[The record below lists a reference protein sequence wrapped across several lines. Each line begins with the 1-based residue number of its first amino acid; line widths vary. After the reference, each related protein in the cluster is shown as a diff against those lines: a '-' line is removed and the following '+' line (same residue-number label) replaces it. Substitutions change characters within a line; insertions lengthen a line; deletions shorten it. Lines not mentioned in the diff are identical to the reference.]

1 MINLAIKVS
10 LELIAR
16 FEGCVLTPYL
26 CPAGVPTIG
35 YGSTRYLDGTAVQ
48 LTDKPITKAYARHL
62 LLMSVYTEYLPGVI
76 KLCPGITEP
85 EQMAA
90 IIDFTYNLGVSRL
103 KASTLRKRIN
113 DDLWGEVPTELRKW
127 VWAGGRRLRGLERRR
142 EAEIE
147 LLELAD

>member
-1 MINLAIKVS
+1 MINLAIKVT

-48 LTDKPITKAYARHL
+48 LTDKPITAAYAKHL
-62 LLMSVYTEYLPGVI
+62 LLMSVYVEYLPAVLR
-76 KLCPGITEP
+76 LCPTIDQPGTL
-85 EQMAA
+85 AA
-90 IIDFTYNLGVSRL
+90 IIDFTYNLGVGRL
-103 KASTLRKRIN
+103 KASTLRKRIL
-113 DDLWGEVPTELRKW
+113 DCSWEDLPTELRKW
-127 VWAGGRRLRGLERRR
+127 VWAGGRKLRGLERRR

-147 LLELAD
+147 LIELAD